1 MSCDYP
7 HCVGG
12 QNGTQCRD
20 ECKRLRLECH
30 GPCRQGRLPCPTPEA
45 CERPDVPSPLIPT
58 FALAI
63 MLVFAVFV
71 VLWVLS

>member
-1 MSCDYP
+1 MTCAYP

-12 QNGTQCRD
+12 QSGTVCRE
-20 ECKRLRLECH
+20 ECKDVCH
-30 GPCRQGRLPCPTPEA
+30 GPCKQGKVPCPTPAA
-45 CERPDVPSPLIPT
+45 CERPDVPSPAIPT
-58 FALAI
+58 LLLAI